1 MGQCASP
8 STSNDRRPPGHLDT
22 SSLTMAS
29 AKIVV
34 LVGVLALLHVSSA
47 SARRHSKPDPCEAAA
62 ADEAGFLD
70 DLPGGMRHK
79 KAPHP
84 GSHHC
89 APARHGGRAGGG
101 IPAVMTV
108 NGFKRGEDGGGPS
121 ACDGHFHGDG
131 ELIVALSTDWFARG
145 RRCHRR
151 IRITSAHHGRT
162 VVARVVDE
170 CDSRR
175 GCRRNIVDSSPAV
188 WKALGL
194 DTDVGEVP
202 VTWSDA

>member
-1 MGQCASP
+1 
-8 STSNDRRPPGHLDT
+8 
-22 SSLTMAS
+22 MAN

-34 LVGVLALLHVSSA
+34 VALVAVLSLLQVSSA
-47 SARRHSKPDPCEAAA
+47 VARRHGKPDPCAA
-62 ADEAGFLD
+62 ADDDEAAGLE

-79 KAPHP
+79 KAPH
-84 GSHHC
+84 HHC
-89 APARHGGRAGGG
+89 RPARHGGG

-131 ELIVALSTDWFARG
+131 ELIVALSTEWFARG

-151 IRITSAHHGRT
+151 IRITSAHGHGRT
-162 VVARVVDE
+162 VEARVVDE
-170 CDSRR
+170 CDSHR

-194 DTDVGEVP
+194 DTGVGEVP

>member
-1 MGQCASP
+1 
-8 STSNDRRPPGHLDT
+8 
-22 SSLTMAS
+22 MAN

-34 LVGVLALLHVSSA
+34 ALIAVLALLHVSSA
-47 SARRHSKPDPCEAAA
+47 AARRHGKPPGPCDDA
-62 ADEAGFLD
+62 ADLAVDVL
-70 DLPGGMRHK
+70 RHK
-79 KAPHP
+79 KPPHHP
-84 GSHHC
+84 GGHHC
-89 APARHGGRAGGG
+89 APARHDGGG

-108 NGFKRGEDGGGPS
+108 NGFRRGESGGGPS
-121 ACDGHFHGDG
+121 ACDGHFHSDG
-131 ELIVALSTDWFARG
+131 ELIVALSTEWFAGG

-151 IRITSAHHGRT
+151 IRITSGRRT
-162 VVARVVDE
+162 VEARVVDE

-175 GCRRNIVDSSPAV
+175 GCRHDVVDSSPAV